1 MGKEWLLLPVSI
13 PFLVLLAY
21 GYNVLSSYF
30 RYKAKTSTV
39 PFNVK
44 MEGYVGWTGMVGMLF
59 ILISRVLGL
68 LGK

>member
-1 MGKEWLLLPVSI
+1 MEKEWVLWLVSI

-21 GYNVLSSYF
+21 GYNILSSYF

-44 MEGYVGWTGMVGMLF
+44 MEGYVGWTGVVSMLF
-59 ILISRVLGL
+59 ILISSVLGL
-68 LGK
+68 LSK

>member
-44 MEGYVGWTGMVGMLF
+44 MEDTLVGQEWLRCC
-59 ILISRVLGL
+59 LY
-68 LGK
+68 